1 MLFPRVPLKREE
13 KNIISFSMFK
23 NITKTNFNFKTLKGL
38 VCLGY

>member
-23 NITKTNFNFKTLKGL
+23 NITKTNFTFKTLKGL
-38 VCLGY
+38 V